1 MGLMD
6 KSLEARR
13 SFKAANNR
21 MLEAIN
27 ETADAGETDILEQI
41 EIIMPVSVY
50 ERLIDTGRYNSV
62 KREKKDRR
70 KTDRRT
76 GDRRNSGRR

>member
-13 SFKAANNR
+13 AFKATNTR
-21 MLEAIN
+21 MLKAIN
-27 ETADAGETDILEQI
+27 ASAEAGDTALLEQI
-41 EIIMPVSVY
+41 NIVMTVSAY
-50 ERLIDTGRYNSV
+50 ERLIDSGRYNSV
-62 KREKKDRR
+62 KREKADRR